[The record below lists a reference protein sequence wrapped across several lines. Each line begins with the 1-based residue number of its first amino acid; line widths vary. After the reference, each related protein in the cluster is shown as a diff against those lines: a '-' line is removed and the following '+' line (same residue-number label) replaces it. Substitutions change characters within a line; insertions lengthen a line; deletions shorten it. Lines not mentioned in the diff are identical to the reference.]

1 MRTLGSLPGP
11 RGWPVL
17 GNLPQIKST
26 RLHLQLENWAQEFG
40 PFFRLKLG
48 PRHVLVVADHQ
59 ATASVLRDRPD
70 GFRRTERLQE
80 IGLEMGIQP
89 GLFGVNGEMWKR
101 QRRMVMAGFD
111 PAHVRRY
118 HPALA
123 KVAGRLQ
130 TRWTLAAQQEQTID
144 LQADLMRFTVD
155 AIAGLA
161 FGAEVKTL
169 DSDDDVIQRHLDKI
183 FPTLFKRMLSP
194 LPVWRWWRTPAVRA
208 LERSMAEVNLAVDG
222 FIQQARQR
230 LVANPALRQRPGNLL
245 EAMIVAADEEDSGM
259 DDAQVAGNV
268 LTMLLAGEDTT
279 ANTLAWM
286 IDLLWQHPAALA
298 RATSEVRGLLDNA
311 AASADSATSAC
322 AVPALPLLRPLDQSL
337 NQSLD
342 QSSDQSLERSLELSL
357 EQLGELHF
365 IEACAHETM
374 RLRPVAPIIAV
385 QALRDVVVGD
395 VQVLAGTVL
404 INVMRH
410 ESVSDAHLPRALQFE
425 PERWLAD
432 GGSQGQLQAQ
442 AQASAAKRVSM
453 PFGAGPRICPGRYL
467 ALLEM
472 KMAMC
477 TLLGH
482 FDILEVSTADGMPA
496 QERLQ
501 LAMMPVGLRMR
512 LKARAPAVPAPASAS
527 ALA

>member
-1 MRTLGSLPGP
+1 VHTLGRSLNQLPGP

-17 GNLPQIKST
+17 GNLPQIKSD

-40 PFFRLKLG
+40 PFFRLQFG
-48 PRHVLVVADHQ
+48 RRPVLVVADHQ
-59 ATASVLRDRPD
+59 ATAAVLRDRPD

-80 IGLEMGIQP
+80 IGLEMGVQP
-89 GLFGVNGEMWKR
+89 GLFGVNGDMWRR

-118 HPALA
+118 HPALT

-130 TRWTLAAQQEQTID
+130 TRWMLAAQQDRVID

-169 DSDDDVIQRHLDKI
+169 DSDDDIIQRHLDKI

-194 LPVWRWWRTPAVRA
+194 LPIWRWWRTPAVRA
-208 LERSMAEVNLAVDG
+208 LERSMAEVNTAVEG

-230 LVANPALRQRPGNLL
+230 FLAEPSLRQSPSNLL
-245 EAMIVAADEEDSGM
+245 EAMIVAADEKDSGI

-286 IDLLWQHPAALA
+286 IDLLWQHPDALA
-298 RATSEVRGLLDNA
+298 RATAEVRGLLDA
-311 AASADSATSAC
+311 TPTSASAA
-322 AVPALPLLRPLDQSL
+322 PASSL
-337 NQSLD
+337 AP
-342 QSSDQSLERSLELSL
+342 SLEPYLELSLQLSL

-385 QALRDVVVGD
+385 QALRDTVVGD
-395 VQVLAGTVL
+395 VQVPAGTVL
-404 INVMRH
+404 INVMRRD
-410 ESVSDAHLPRALQFE
+410 SVSDAHLPRASQFE

-432 GGSQGQLQAQ
+432 GGPQAQ
-442 AQASAAKRVSM
+442 ATAAKRVSM

-482 FDILEVSTADGMPA
+482 FDISDVSTADGQPA
-496 QERLQ
+496 PERLQ
-501 LAMMPVGLRMR
+501 LSMMPVGLRMR
-512 LKARAPAVPAPASAS
+512 LRARATASA
-527 ALA
+527 